1 MVCLLLAISK
11 LLRAHVAYEFLLF
24 QSSQQ
29 VRVELPLHVFGSRVC
44 KLARETFWRNLDTT
58 ATEDFEAVFLLAFY
72 RVFDYVLAD
81 FAHEFFTEIHCFLN
95 K

>member
-1 MVCLLLAISK
+1 MVCLLFAISK
-11 LLRAHVAYEFLLF
+11 LLRADVAYEFLLF

-29 VRVELPLHVFGSRVC
+29 VGIEHALDIFRSRVC

-58 ATEDFEAVFLLAFY
+58 ATKDFEAVFLLAFY

-81 FAHEFFTEIHCFLN
+81 FAHEFFTEIYCLLN